1 MATVNSW
8 ARTYPDGVGTTTNDF
23 LGTAI
28 DPSPDY
34 AVLVQACR
42 AYGETVEDPA
52 DVEAAIRRGL
62 DRVHAGQAA
71 VLDVRIAKLDGR
83 QAAK

>member
-8 ARTYPDGVGTTTNDF
+8 KRIYADGVGAERGEF

-42 AYGETVEDPA
+42 AYGEKVEDPA
-52 DVEAAIRRGL
+52 EVPGALKRAL
-62 DRVHAGQAA
+62 DRVNAGQAA
-71 VLDVRIAKLDGR
+71 VLDIRISKIDGR
-83 QAAK
+83 TAAS